1 MVMGTGSG
9 SVICQDSLY
18 GPRQTNDRV
27 LHVVPTLSSTV
38 QHSMFRVLKLI
49 KLTSF
54 GLATHVSSKYEIIS
68 TIL

>member
-27 LHVVPTLSSTV
+27 LHMVPTLASAV
-38 QHSMFRVLKLI
+38 KHSMLGVLSLI
-49 KLTSF
+49 ELTRF